1 MIVRLIICAIY
12 LSFSNH
18 STYARFEE
26 KIRSRK
32 GEDKHFMYKK
42 YPHIYMY
49 IMCVHVHARACVCVC
64 VHTHT
69 HICIHAYICTE
80 RACTDTHTHTHTQRQ
95 THPYQ
100 YLSFRR
106 LVHRKKIIYGWFF
119 ASTNSKQ
126 RANIDASWQS
136 RGRNNVIIDNC
147 EHLHEFRIKNTC
159 KTFFYLI
166 CKTFLLIT

>member
-18 STYARFEE
+18 STCARFEE

-49 IMCVHVHARACVCVC
+49 IMCVHVHACEYIYIYIYIYTYVNIYIYIYIYIYTHI
-64 VHTHT
+64 HTHT
-69 HICIHAYICTE
+69 HIYICIHAYVYTE
-80 RACTDTHTHTHTQRQ
+80 RACTDIHIQRQ

-106 LVHRKKIIYGWFF
+106 LVHRKKIIYGWF
-119 ASTNSKQ
+119 
-126 RANIDASWQS
+126 
-136 RGRNNVIIDNC
+136 
-147 EHLHEFRIKNTC
+147 
-159 KTFFYLI
+159 
-166 CKTFLLIT
+166 LLQPIRSSERTSMLLGNRVEGTM

>member
-49 IMCVHVHARACVCVC
+49 IMCVHVHARACARVCVYIC
-64 VHTHT
+64 T

-80 RACTDTHTHTHTQRQ
+80 RACTDTHTHTHTEAD
-95 THPYQ
+95 TPIPIFI
-100 YLSFRR
+100 LSSTGSSKKDNLR
-106 LVHRKKIIYGWFF
+106 LVFCFNQFEAASEHR
-119 ASTNSKQ
+119 
-126 RANIDASWQS
+126 
-136 RGRNNVIIDNC
+136 C
-147 EHLHEFRIKNTC
+147 
-159 KTFFYLI
+159 
-166 CKTFLLIT
+166 FLAIAWKEQCNY

>member
-1 MIVRLIICAIY
+1 MRSIFRFQIIRRTLDSKKKFDPEKVKTSILCIRNIHTYTCILCAY
-12 LSFSNH
+12 MC
-18 STYARFEE
+18 TRAR
-26 KIRSRK
+26 
-32 GEDKHFMYKK
+32 
-42 YPHIYMY
+42 
-49 IMCVHVHARACVCVC
+49 VCVC